1 MLFVLSPAK
10 ALDYSS
16 PLPHAVDSSA
26 PVFQDRAADLIAELK
41 QLNTAQVASLMDLS
55 DKLAQLNVDRYAAWK
70 KKPAPDMVRPAALA
84 FNGDVYEGLDAK
96 TLSAKQLH
104 WVDNHA
110 RILSGLYGVLRPLDA
125 LQPYRLEM
133 GTKFGV
139 GGAANLY
146 QYWQAHIAAHLN
158 EVMQA
163 GGHKVLVNL
172 ASTEYFKAVDVKQLK
187 TPVLECRF
195 EDYKNG
201 QYKVISFAAKRAR
214 GLMLRWAAEQGAAAP
229 QDLREFALEGY
240 AFAPQCSTAEQL
252 VFRRNPA

>member
-10 ALDYSS
+10 ALDYNS
-16 PLPHAVDSSA
+16 PLPHHPHQSE
-26 PVFQDRAADLIAELK
+26 PVFQTQAAALIAELK
-41 QLNTAQVASLMDLS
+41 KLPPSAVGQLMDLS
-55 DKLAQLNVDRYAAWK
+55 DKLATLNAERYAAWRAQ
-70 KKPAPDMVRPAALA
+70 PSPDMTRPAVLA

-96 TLSAKQLH
+96 SLDLKQLH
-104 WVDNHA
+104 WLDAHL

-133 GTKFGV
+133 GTRFGV
-139 GGAANLY
+139 DGAANLY
-146 QYWQAHIAAHLN
+146 QYWQPQIAAHLN
-158 EVMQA
+158 AVMAA

-172 ASTEYFKAVDVKQLK
+172 ASTEYFKAVDRKQLQA
-187 TPVLECRF
+187 PVLECRF

-201 QYKVISFAAKRAR
+201 NYKVISFAAKRAR
-214 GLMLRWAAEQGAAAP
+214 GLMMRWAALERLQRP

-252 VFRRNPA
+252 VFRRTPA